1 LEKSIH
7 KELLSRIIKGK
18 KGKIIFPSDFNDM
31 ANTDAVRQALS
42 RLVKDN
48 VLIRLAHGIYLY
60 PKVDAALGILYPST
74 DDIVQAIAKRDKI
87 RIIPTGINALNK
99 LGLSTQVPMKSV
111 YLTDGKPKT
120 LQAGKRTIIFQ
131 TAAPKK
137 FAPKGQISS
146 LVIQALEA
154 LGKTGTTPEVID
166 SITTLLKKEDQ
177 KLLKEDAK
185 LAPAW
190 IGQLLISISHKMN
203 SYD

>member
-1 LEKSIH
+1 
-7 KELLSRIIKGK
+7 
-18 KGKIIFPSDFNDM
+18 M

-48 VLIRLAHGIYLY
+48 VIIRLAHGIYLY
-60 PKVDAALGILYPST
+60 PKVDAELGILYPST
-74 DDIVQAIAKRDKI
+74 DEIVQAIAKRDKL
-87 RIIPTGINALNK
+87 RIIPTGVNALNK

-120 LQAGKRTIIFQ
+120 LHAGNRTIIFQ

-137 FAPKGQISS
+137 FAAKGQISS

-154 LGKTGTTPEVID
+154 LGRTGITPEIID
-166 SITTLLKKEDQ
+166 RITVLLKKEDQ
-177 KLLKEDAK
+177 KLLKGDAK

-190 IGQLLISISHKMN
+190 IGQLLISINHKIN
-203 SYD
+203 NYD

>member
-1 LEKSIH
+1 
-7 KELLSRIIKGK
+7 
-18 KGKIIFPSDFNDM
+18 M

-74 DDIVQAIAKRDKI
+74 DDIVQAIAKRDKT

-131 TAAPKK
+131 NAAPKK
-137 FAPKGQISS
+137 FATKGQISS

-166 SITTLLKKEDQ
+166 CITTLLKKEDQ

-190 IGQLLISISHKMN
+190 IGQLLISINNKMN